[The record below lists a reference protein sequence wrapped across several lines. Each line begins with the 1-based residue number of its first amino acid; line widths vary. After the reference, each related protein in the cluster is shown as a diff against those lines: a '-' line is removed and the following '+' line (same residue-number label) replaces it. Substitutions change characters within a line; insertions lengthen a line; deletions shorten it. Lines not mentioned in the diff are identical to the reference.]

1 MASRFFLG
9 VIAGVEGLLL
19 AQGGCSQ
26 PPPSPSQHP
35 CVAEMKG
42 GDNFKTRILWFV
54 TTEEL
59 KGSESL
65 LTILLLHDFLRPGP
79 IAVVDPGHNKVFFLG
94 SNQGTVLATSALPSS
109 HDLNLPVSAD
119 LDGDGELEL
128 ILATGERAVA
138 VTPRGGKRWDL
149 PLSTVRLTQSSA
161 QSPLLSDLN
170 GDGVVEVIAY
180 MNAPSPSSDGIVAID
195 GRSGQILW
203 SYRDPDLNVFVDF
216 LDLGLLKVEGDDGEA
231 LVLLFTP
238 LYLVVLSGTTGRVI
252 SRTPLPHPPIEVNT
266 LISRAIYSPYS
277 LPLVGAFGEGGEI
290 GIALA
295 TTTSVDFYPL
305 PLTGSLGNPVT
316 HTPILELPLIT
327 SFPSYAR
334 FHILDLNGDGHLEM
348 IRQGN
353 RSLTTYYLENRLY
366 PEGSL
371 LWISE
376 DLENPLQG
384 VIPALMEPAFA
395 DLNGDQIVDL
405 LVYAIP
411 SRDSEPSL
419 VALNGWD
426 GSELFSLR
434 CVLSPFFA
442 LGDLDGDGILDL
454 AYSGY
459 GEEQGMKVRGVM
471 ALSLGVPFPP
481 PDRIPWPRFGHDLR
495 HSRTLGRG
503 PLPP

>member
-1 MASRFFLG
+1 MGLIAIGLFF
-9 VIAGVEGLLL
+9 
-19 AQGGCSQ
+19 AQGGCSKTGPDQ
-26 PPPSPSQHP
+26 AQQGLP
-35 CVAEMKG
+35 CVAEVTG
-42 GDNFKTRILWFV
+42 GSFLKPKILWFF
-54 TTEEL
+54 TDKEL
-59 KGSESL
+59 NESESAVTIML
-65 LTILLLHDFLRPGP
+65 LNDRLRQGPLAVAVPDRRKVYFLKSEG
-79 IAVVDPGHNKVFFLG
+79 GML
-94 SNQGTVLATSALPSS
+94 LATATLPPTS
-109 HDLNLPVSAD
+109 DLNIPGSAD

-128 ILATGERAVA
+128 VVVTGERGVA
-138 VTPRGGKRWDL
+138 LTSRGGKRWDL
-149 PLSTVRLTQSSA
+149 SFSTARLTRSSS
-161 QSPLLSDLN
+161 QSPLLVDLN
-170 GDGVVEVIAY
+170 GDQSPEIIAF
-180 MNAPSPSSDGIVAID
+180 MNFPSPSSDGIIVIE
-195 GRSGQILW
+195 GRTGQILW
-203 SYRDPDLNVFVDF
+203 SYRDPDLNVFADF
-216 LDLGLLKVEGDDGEA
+216 LDLGLIKGEGKDGEA
-231 LVLLFTP
+231 LVFLFTP
-238 LYLVVLSGTTGRVI
+238 LYLVVLSGATGSLI
-252 SRTPLPHPPIEVNT
+252 LRTPLPYPPVEVKT
-266 LISRAIYSPYS
+266 PISRATYSPYS
-277 LPLVGAFGEGGEI
+277 LPLLGSLGWEGEF

-295 TTTSVDFYPL
+295 ATASVDFYPL
-305 PLTGSLGNPVT
+305 PLTRTSDGSVPYASL
-316 HTPILELPLIT
+316 LELPPIS

-353 RSLTTYYLENRLY
+353 RSLTTYFFENRLY
-366 PEGSL
+366 PEGSF

-395 DLNGDQIVDL
+395 DLNGDGIVDL

-459 GEEQGMKVRGVM
+459 GEVQGMKVRGVM

-495 HSRTLGRG
+495 HSRTLGHG